1 MESIEKIIKNLEKN
15 NMQGFYAKDSKEAC
29 KMVEEMLFDG
39 CSITAGG
46 SVSLKESG
54 VWDIINNDKYN
65 FADRSKPG
73 ITPEQQQEAF
83 KAAIGCDFFF
93 SSTNA
98 LTESGE
104 LVNVDGFSNRV
115 SSICFGPK
123 NVVLI
128 VGENKI
134 VKDVDE
140 GFLRIKKVAAPK
152 NTVRL
157 GINAPCSKL
166 GHCVSLLK
174 NENPCMTDGCQ
185 GGTRIC
191 SSYVVSA
198 YQKTKNRIKVIIC
211 GESLGY

>member
-1 MESIEKIIKNLEKN
+1 MEKIEKIIKNLEKN
-15 NMQGFYAKDSKEAC
+15 NMQGFYARDRQEVC
-29 KMVEEMLFDG
+29 EMVKEMLFEG
-39 CSITAGG
+39 CLITAGG

-54 VWDIINNDKYN
+54 VWDIINSDKYN
-65 FADRSKPG
+65 FSDRSKPD

-98 LTESGE
+98 LTENGE

-128 VGENKI
+128 VGKNKI

-157 GINAPCSKL
+157 GINAPCAKL

-174 NENPCMTDGCQ
+174 NEKPCMTDGCQ
-185 GGTRIC
+185 GSTRIC